1 MVEGVTITITEHA
14 RRQPTGPPVEQ
25 KKAQSVPENA
35 LSFAPRAAKRP
46 GSTLGKGRHG
56 TTNAVAPPLPSS
68 ASGNAQDAFR
78 AVVDAKNKQR
88 ERNLEST
95 RSKRSLDQGKN
106 TAEIVGEFQET
117 KKPKT
122 G

>member
-1 MVEGVTITITEHA
+1 MA
-14 RRQPTGPPVEQ
+14 
-25 KKAQSVPENA
+25 NA
-35 LSFAPRAAKRP
+35 KPM
-46 GSTLGKGRHG
+46 
-56 TTNAVAPPLPSS
+56 PLPVT

-88 ERNLEST
+88 EANLEST
-95 RSKRSLDQGKN
+95 RGKRALDQ
-106 TAEIVGEFQET
+106 AVDAGENGGDDQEA